1 MHSKRQTLWVPG
13 TKQLEMV
20 DEYFAGIEMPARA
33 GTSIRLHRRI
43 SVDVE
48 LVTRGWRGQGVLVGE
63 SGSNRNADT
72 VCRSLQRKMS
82 TQRTVDHDEGEQQNG
97 PGASRDSLNPR
108 NSSSTHMYK
117 LQAEPTLVSRGKYS
131 IHMYQ

>member
-1 MHSKRQTLWVPG
+1 
-13 TKQLEMV
+13 MV

-63 SGSNRNADT
+63 SGRSRNADT
-72 VCRSLQRKMS
+72 VCRSLQPARKMS

-97 PGASRDSLNPR
+97 PGASRDSLNPP
-108 NSSSTHMYK
+108 NSSSTH
-117 LQAEPTLVSRGKYS
+117 
-131 IHMYQ
+131 I